1 MNNLRLNKWSRV
13 CLLVWFRLMTVS
25 GHGAGQAGFGVTVE
39 FFQEELRS
47 ADGGGLQTA
56 QIK

>member
-1 MNNLRLNKWSRV
+1 M
-13 CLLVWFRLMTVS
+13 S

-39 FFQEELRS
+39 FFQEEPSS

-56 QIK
+56 QIKRLRGSWFLFLDPTTLPVRVV